1 MIYPYLV
8 GPMTVTGFFWSQ
20 GECNADNN
28 ETAFYACAFGP
39 FMDSWRQEFRT
50 PAHFNGPNAFFGFE
64 LLPAYIQDGP
74 FSPASLPVERAA
86 QLTGLT
92 TATLDNVMVVNA
104 IVRAA
109 SVCSCRSRRWAVSL
123 GMMCTVVGFVFVLN
137 THIIFMIDLSFYG
150 M

>member
-1 MIYPYLV
+1 MFKTCL
-8 GPMTVTGFFWSQ
+8 TVLTILGQIKNYFIDTFWSQ

-74 FSPASLPVERAA
+74 FSPASL
-86 QLTGLT
+86 
-92 TATLDNVMVVNA
+92 
-104 IVRAA
+104 
-109 SVCSCRSRRWAVSL
+109 
-123 GMMCTVVGFVFVLN
+123 
-137 THIIFMIDLSFYG
+137 HIS
-150 M
+150 